1 MKAEAGRE
9 SQVRKILDIIPRRGQ
24 KAFDFFHQIL
34 VDTEQ
39 QELANILKPELALQ
53 PQTKKS
59 RPDEETLYS
68 KSSSQHLVSSS
79 VAENSL
85 SLPGKHF

>member
-53 PQTKKS
+53 PQTKSK
-59 RPDEETLYS
+59 PEEETLYS
-68 KSSSQHLVSSS
+68 KSSLQHPVSSS
-79 VAENSL
+79 VAEKSL

>member
-34 VDTEQ
+34 VDTKTCHHVITEVLLQ
-39 QELANILKPELALQ
+39 VALNTINLNLNLQ
-53 PQTKKS
+53 IQKC
-59 RPDEETLYS
+59 
-68 KSSSQHLVSSS
+68 
-79 VAENSL
+79 
-85 SLPGKHF
+85 LPGKDNEFSATDEDTRCCDDDLL

>member
-1 MKAEAGRE
+1 MVGCSCVVVKDYGKE

-39 QELANILKPELALQ
+39 QELANILTTQ
-53 PQTKKS
+53 
-59 RPDEETLYS
+59 
-68 KSSSQHLVSSS
+68 VS
-79 VAENSL
+79 
-85 SLPGKHF
+85 

>member
-39 QELANILKPELALQ
+39 QELANILKPELVLDTILCDKVCQ
-53 PQTKKS
+53 
-59 RPDEETLYS
+59 
-68 KSSSQHLVSSS
+68 
-79 VAENSL
+79 
-85 SLPGKHF
+85 

>member
-24 KAFDFFHQIL
+24 KAFDFFHQTL

-39 QELANILKPELALQ
+39 QELADILKPELSLQ

-59 RPDEETLYS
+59 KPDEETLFC
-68 KSSSQHLVSSS
+68 KSSLQHP
-79 VAENSL
+79 EKSL
-85 SLPGKHF
+85 SLPSKHF